1 MKLIYILFSF
11 LVFFSFALPTY
22 AETTYELPPALA
34 EVLVDF
40 PAVYNNGYDGTP
52 AYDFGYRI
60 PTGTQF
66 NKIQISVL
74 TSQGVPSNSSQYY
87 FAIYNNVSNWFYSC
101 PGSNCIND
109 DSESY
114 VFPSYPSWSEVADG
128 VLEVSF
134 TATTTITTD
143 SQYFRMLLSGSGDV
157 DFAYNGTTF
166 STAYGMNGW
175 NYSTTALVPV
185 LKFCMNSCDDN
196 YFSPLPNVTAS
207 PWARL
212 TSPNSGSTVLGGQLL
227 PLSFQVNTGTSTA
240 DNVQIRFSSELQS
253 LIPYDYTI
261 TQTGINSFTYNL
273 NLPSFEDTIQF
284 IVDVRSGTTSL
295 VTSPDYTINV
305 TTNPNNIDLGLTD
318 SRPSACDNMF
328 VGALCS
334 IAEWLFFP
342 GEISI
347 TFFSSTLDSLNDRK
361 PFSYFSEASD
371 IIQTTASTATTS
383 EFVNLEVTIPIIGTS
398 LPILTKDSL
407 DSIYPTD
414 TRLLIRTVIAYG
426 LWILLILTLLYMLLN
441 IFNKAVYMGEQQQS
455 FDNRVKT
462 KHER

>member
-22 AETTYELPPALA
+22 AETTYQLPAPISQQ
-34 EVLVDF
+34 LVDF
-40 PAVYNNGYDGTP
+40 PNVGSGVSGTP
-52 AYDFGYRI
+52 NYDFGYKI
-60 PTGTQF
+60 PEGTQF
-66 NKIQISVL
+66 DRIQMAVP
-74 TSQGVPSNSSQYY
+74 TSQGTYSKSVYWAIFNNVGTWFYQCPNSS
-87 FAIYNNVSNWFYSC
+87 
-101 PGSNCIND
+101 CISD
-109 DSESY
+109 DTQSIQLTQSSHSQP
-114 VFPSYPSWSEVADG
+114 VVG
-128 VLEVSF
+128 VLEWVFS
-134 TATTTITTD
+134 TTTTITTS
-143 SQYFRMLLSGSGDV
+143 SQYFRFVLDPNPSYT
-157 DFAYNGTTF
+157 DFSYHGTTF
-166 STAYGMNGW
+166 STAYAMNGS
-175 NYSTTALVPV
+175 NYSKSAVVPS
-185 LKFCMNSCDDN
+185 LKFCNGVCDDN
-196 YFSPLPNVTAS
+196 NFSPIPNLSTS

-212 TSPNSGSTVLGGQLL
+212 ISPNSGSTLLGGQTQ
-227 PLSFQVNTGTSTA
+227 PLQFQVNTGTSTA
-240 DNVQIRFSSELQS
+240 DNVQIRFSSEIQS
-253 LIPYDYTI
+253 LAPYDYTL

-273 NLPSFEDTIQF
+273 PLPSFEDTIQF

-318 SRPSACDNMF
+318 SRPSACDNLF

-342 GEISI
+342 GEIST

-383 EFVNLEVTIPIIGTS
+383 AFVNLEVTIPIIGTS